1 MCLETHFAF
10 LPQTIPKSDTLL
22 NTSELSPDQFLSAI
36 SEIPGATSYLSSD
49 QSHYEDA
56 DDDRGERTESGD
68 SAKPEIEI
76 LSTEPILL
84 GKLTSTQEIRI
95 KMKQVENLPGPKV
108 ELEMTLGA
116 LTMLMSPRQLQLVNY
131 MIEVLLYLTPI
142 PKAPEPTVIP
152 DRESTRERSR
162 DSDIDFYNQK
172 FSAMSGV
179 IGVTQQGWS
188 STAND
193 LDDQLYRSTETN
205 TSHIYAGISESVM
218 SSNSSMTSSIS
229 SSATSGGSKS
239 RKRGIEADPNADIS
253 HFKLRVACVVLVLL
267 HDDVLVEA
275 DSMSHEAPLT
285 EQSVKKL
292 KSKAETFFE
301 ALEPV
306 TGNVRIGA
314 NDITKIAKTIE
325 NALEYHNLR
334 LILTPII
341 VEGEEQRNTSGTMLK
356 CNISI
361 ARADFSEHL
370 NDITIPL
377 LKFIREGNSP
387 ALPSRPEVMVNYKQT
402 RAIQRTTSG
411 KRLAPPKTEF
421 NVSLARAEM
430 ELDISIMDRIS
441 AVLYKEPFSISHIK
455 VNATNDNDSGKS
467 GNKSSGGDAKTEL
480 KVDCSQFDFKLRFPI
495 ADLRPI
501 HDPQRVPWW
510 SRNVR
515 QDFLRM
521 HLQQL
526 NFTYNI
532 PAWFGFQANQIDL
545 YYHVS

>member
-1 MCLETHFAF
+1 
-10 LPQTIPKSDTLL
+10 
-22 NTSELSPDQFLSAI
+22 
-36 SEIPGATSYLSSD
+36 
-49 QSHYEDA
+49 
-56 DDDRGERTESGD
+56 
-68 SAKPEIEI
+68 
-76 LSTEPILL
+76 
-84 GKLTSTQEIRI
+84 
-95 KMKQVENLPGPKV
+95 MKQVENLPGPKV

-116 LTMLMSPRQLQLVNY
+116 LTMFMSPRQLQLVNY
-131 MIEVLLYLTPI
+131 LIEILIYLTPV
-142 PKAPEPTVIP
+142 PKPMERNVAHE
-152 DRESTRERSR
+152 RESTRERSR
-162 DSDIDFYNQK
+162 EPDIDFYNQQ

-193 LDDQLYRSTETN
+193 MEDQLYRSTETTN

-253 HFKLRVACVVLVLL
+253 HFKLRVACVVFVLL
-267 HDDVLVEA
+267 HDDILVEA

-285 EQSVKKL
+285 EQSVAKL
-292 KSKAETFFE
+292 RSKAETFFE
-301 ALEPV
+301 ALESV
-306 TGNVRIGA
+306 TGNVRVGA
-314 NDITKIAKTIE
+314 NDITRIAKTIK
-325 NALEYHNLR
+325 NALEYQNLR

-356 CNISI
+356 CNISV

-387 ALPSRPEVMVNYKQT
+387 ALPSRPEIMVNYKQT

-411 KRLAPPKTEF
+411 KKLAPPKTEF

-430 ELDISIMDRIS
+430 ELDISIMDRTS
-441 AVLYKEPFSISHIK
+441 AVLYKRPFSISHIEG
-455 VNATNDNDSGKS
+455 NDSARSG
-467 GNKSSGGDAKTEL
+467 GNKSSSGDAKTEV
-480 KVDCSQFDFKLRFPI
+480 KIDCSQFDFKLRFPI

-532 PAWFGFQANQIDL
+532 PAWFGVQANQIDL
-545 YYHVS
+545 YYYVSIGNIILKFYLFQEIFFF